1 MYLRFVGT
9 DTDERTGQA
18 TGLMTIAYE
27 LRNAGA
33 LNLADETQLLTH
45 LHWIQTEI
53 PIPTRFA
60 RRRNGHHKETHG
72 LSWVKS
78 EATELIA
85 HLYAIADIA
94 GRHDRMIDVQR
105 TARPGYVVYEDEW
118 QIVAEPF
125 HGEHRTLPT
134 RPGSSSGGVP

>member
-1 MYLRFVGT
+1 MFLRFVGT
-9 DTDERTGQA
+9 DTDARTGQA

-27 LRNAGA
+27 LRNAGV
-33 LNLADETQLLTH
+33 LDVADEAPLLAH

-60 RRRNGHHKETHG
+60 RRRNGNHKETHG

-78 EATELIA
+78 EATELIG

-94 GRHDRMIDVQR
+94 GRHGHTIDILR
-105 TARPGYVVYEDEW
+105 TGRPGYVVYEDPW
-118 QIVAEPF
+118 QIVAERF
-125 HGEHRTLPT
+125 HGENK
-134 RPGSSSGGVP
+134 